1 MKITHLSNKMNLLRL
16 LLVTFGPVLVTQA
29 GPSPYAGEQTRQI
42 KALSE
47 GEVSSLLNGHGMGF
61 ARAAELNS
69 YPGPRHVLDLADE
82 LRLTPAQ
89 TTQLTSV
96 FETMK
101 AAALPLGRELVSR
114 ETELDRLFTGRLATP
129 DMVLALTREIGRL
142 QGELR
147 AVHLNAHVATVGI
160 LQAGQIARYDALRG
174 YTSAT
179 HDPANHQ
186 TRQP

>member
-1 MKITHLSNKMNLLRL
+1 MKLISILLAA
-16 LLVTFGPVLVTQA
+16 FGPTLVTQA

-47 GEVSSLLNGHGMGF
+47 GEVSSLLSGHGMGF

-82 LRLTPAQ
+82 LKLTPGQ
-89 TTQLTSV
+89 TTKLTAV

-101 AAALPLGRELVSR
+101 AAALPLGRELVAR
-114 ETELDRLFTGRLATP
+114 ETELDLLFTGKQATP
-129 DMVLALTREIGRL
+129 DAVRALTHQIGRL

-147 AVHLNAHVATVGI
+147 AVHLNAHVATVAV
-160 LQAGQIARYDALRG
+160 LQAEQIAQYDTLRG
-174 YTSAT
+174 YTSARPAV
-179 HDPANHQ
+179 HDPASHQ
-186 TRQP
+186 GHRP